1 MSNAP
6 NTVADQN
13 WRKRG
18 SSRNT
23 DALIF
28 VTMWGFS
35 FRCVRYA
42 CMLCTLGVVHNC
54 HHLCISTEST
64 RGRAVRG
71 QHTIFKMLINLWN
84 IL

>member
-28 VTMWGFS
+28 VTMRGFPS
-35 FRCVRYA
+35 VVYVMRVCCVRY
-42 CMLCTLGVVHNC
+42 VYVSS
-54 HHLCISTEST
+54 I
-64 RGRAVRG
+64 
-71 QHTIFKMLINLWN
+71 
-84 IL
+84 